1 MQENKVNYLKK
12 YKEQLI
18 KKGIIHLTKISD
30 ETFLLGCLI
39 SELTYDKFIEI
50 VSQSNDWKIFNICSY
65 MNDILNDTMSNS
77 YLNILNEA
85 KILIKYYKN
94 LIEKILNNSANEL
107 ELKTFELIN
116 NKNKQCNFIYLT
128 AMNKKYLK

>member
-1 MQENKVNYLKK
+1 MQENKVDYLKK
-12 YKEQLI
+12 YKEELI
-18 KKGIIHLTKISD
+18 KKGTIHLTKIGD

-65 MNDILNDTMSNS
+65 MNDILNDTMNNS

-85 KILIKYYKN
+85 KILIKYYKK
-94 LIEKILNNSANEL
+94 LIEKILDNSANEL
-107 ELKTFELIN
+107 ELTTFELIN
-116 NKNKQCNFIYLT
+116 NKNKQCKFLYLT